1 MIRSDIRKMRS
12 YSVPEHQ
19 GLIKLDAMENP
30 YLLPEALQQ
39 DLATHLSKV
48 AINRYPDSSMLSL
61 REQIAKRDGVNANQI
76 LLGNGSDELIQLLLL
91 SAESGTCVV
100 PSPTFVMYKLI
111 TKWLQRQ
118 ISEVPLAKD
127 FSLNAKDVLHVCV
140 REKASIVFLACP
152 NNPTGNL
159 WDQDEVT
166 KIAKNFG
173 GLVVIDE
180 AYLPFSDH
188 QFLDLISHNV
198 IISRTFSKMGMAGLR
213 LGYLIAD
220 PSIIDHLN
228 KIRMPYNINVL
239 TQAAASFLLKHSD
252 VFDAQIKD
260 ICENREKVFQS
271 LHQLTNIDV
280 YPSKSNFLTFRCP
293 DANATFETLK
303 SNGLLIKNLH
313 GSHPSL
319 KNCLRVT
326 IGTND
331 ENDYFLQLLTEATP
345 A

>member
-12 YSVPEHQ
+12 YNVPDHQ

-30 YLLPEALQQ
+30 YLLPTELQEK
-39 DLATHLSKV
+39 LATHLSQV
-48 AINRYPDSSMLSL
+48 AINRYPDSSMLAL
-61 REQIAKRDGVNANQI
+61 REQIAKKDGVNANQI

-100 PSPTFVMYKLI
+100 PSPTFVMYKMI
-111 TKWLQRQ
+111 AKWLQRQ
-118 ISEVPLAKD
+118 ISEVPLSAD

-159 WDQDEVT
+159 WDQEEVS
-166 KIAKNFG
+166 KIAKGFG

-180 AYLPFSDH
+180 AYLPFSNH
-188 QFLDLISHNV
+188 HFLDLVGHNV

-220 PSIIDHLN
+220 PTLIDHLN
-228 KIRMPYNINVL
+228 KIRMPYNINAL
-239 TQAAASFLLKHSD
+239 TQAAASFLLQHSD
-252 VFDAQIKD
+252 VFDAQIKE
-260 ICENREKVFQS
+260 ICSNREKVFAS
-271 LHQLTNIDV
+271 LKNMQNIEV
-280 YPSKSNFLTFRCP
+280 YPSKSNFLTFRCA
-293 DANATFETLK
+293 DANTTFEHLK

-326 IGTND
+326 IGTED
-331 ENDYFLQLLTEATP
+331 ENNQFLHILTEVNP